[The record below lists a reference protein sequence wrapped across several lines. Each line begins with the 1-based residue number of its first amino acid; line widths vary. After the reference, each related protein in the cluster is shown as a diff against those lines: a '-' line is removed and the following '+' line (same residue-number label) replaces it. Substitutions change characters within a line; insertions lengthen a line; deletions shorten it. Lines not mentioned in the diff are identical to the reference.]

1 MKKFILWLLTICLI
15 FTVGCSSNTVNQNES
30 DLGTDSK
37 NLNATYE
44 GTGMGYG
51 GEVKLELITEGDK
64 MVDIKI
70 ISDAETSPVM
80 TRAFP
85 VIRERILEAQSPIV
99 DSVSGATYTSFA
111 IKTAVAEA
119 AKGYGQD
126 FGKITIST
134 QGPETEK
141 RDLEP
146 VKTKLLVVGGGPAG
160 LAAAISAKESGIDDI
175 ILIEKLDI
183 LSGNGKF
190 DMNFFD
196 MINSK
201 AQKENGINITVEDF
215 MKMKESA
222 ADSKERVE
230 VWAQGASELDEWLR
244 SFGVNLNYSYGQTNH
259 MAESDAYAGEHIQD
273 GMEKRVKELNIDVR
287 TGTKG
292 LDLIFD
298 GNKVVG
304 VKVQH
309 KNDHYDILAD
319 AVVLATGGFSANK
332 ELLAKYASGAEIV
345 ETSNQMGATGD
356 FIPVFEEN
364 NLQLGNMD
372 VLSVFKMINKRN
384 RELTG
389 AGDGFILVNENG
401 DRFVAENSSGL
412 SFAHTILEQP
422 NGKAYYIYDQR
433 LYESFYRLQKHNKLG
448 YHEKADTLEELA
460 EKLGINAEN
469 LIKSVDTYNK
479 AIEGEIQDPFRE
491 SVFTE
496 KFGETGPYYGVQVE
510 SAIHMTK
517 GGVLANEKAEVLNTN
532 KEVVVGLYAAGEV
545 TDTSAAYSGAVV
557 FGRIS
562 GKEAAEFIKSKN

>member
-64 MVDIKI
+64 IVDIKI

-126 FGKITIST
+126 FGKITIAT

-332 ELLAKYASGAEIV
+332 ELLAKYAPGAEIV

-460 EKLGINAEN
+460 EKLRINAEN
-469 LIKSVDTYNK
+469 LVKSVDTYNK
-479 AIEGEIQDPFRE
+479 AIEGEVQDPFRE
-491 SVFTE
+491 NVFTE
-496 KFGETGPYYGVQVE
+496 KFGETGPYYGVQIE

-562 GKEAAEFIKSKN
+562 GKEAAEFIKNKN

>member
-1 MKKFILWLLTICLI
+1 MKKFILCLLTICLI
-15 FTVGCSSNTVNQNES
+15 FTVGCSTNTVNQNES
-30 DLGTDSK
+30 NQGTDSK

-64 MVDIKI
+64 IVDIKI

-80 TRAFP
+80 SRAFP

-332 ELLAKYASGAEIV
+332 ELLAKYAPGAEIV

-469 LIKSVDTYNK
+469 LVKSVDTYNK
-479 AIEGEIQDPFRE
+479 AIEGEVQDPFRE
-491 SVFTE
+491 NVFTE
-496 KFGETGPYYGVQVE
+496 KFGETGPYYGVQIE

-562 GKEAAEFIKSKN
+562 GKEAAEFIKNKN